1 MHAVDMHAETGDL
14 YARGQDVR
22 WRPVTTGGC
31 ARPVL
36 TLETGDLNVRW
47 SGGCPRPV
55 LTLETGDL
63 DVWWSGRCLRA
74 DCVLLNV
81 IETKDGALE
90 SVSDNINAAVSVSV
104 IVVGR

>member
-31 ARPVL
+31 A
-36 TLETGDLNVRW
+36 
-47 SGGCPRPV
+47 RPV